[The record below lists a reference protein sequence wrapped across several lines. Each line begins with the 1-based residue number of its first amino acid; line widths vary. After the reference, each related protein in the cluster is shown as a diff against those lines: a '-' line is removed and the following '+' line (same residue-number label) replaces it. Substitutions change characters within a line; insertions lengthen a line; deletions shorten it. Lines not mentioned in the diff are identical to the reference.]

1 MKPIRTALVALIA
14 AAGLALGLVSL
25 ASATPLPGVI
35 TSITPASGPTTGG
48 TTVTITGTQLWDA
61 LTPSVQIGGADA
73 AEVSHITNPD
83 FSETIVVTTPAGTA
97 GPADVLVREGYPVSG
112 GNPAYWIDTA
122 ERMGGFTYVAP
133 AVITVTGVSPASG
146 LTTGGEPITITGSGF
161 AGSAA
166 PTVTLGGTAA
176 TDVTVV
182 SDTSLTATTPAHAAG
197 AVDVSVA
204 RGSDT
209 GTKAGAYTYNQGFW
223 LTVNT
228 TKPAST
234 GGLESPGGIR
244 TPAFGN
250 WATVETTGKTGIFGT
265 GMMTTTSTGYSG
277 GINCGARTVKRQSL
291 LIFTSNT
298 TESWSAG
305 ACRYAFPSGAK
316 VDVTALPSSSTL
328 SLAGIISIKF
338 EAGFL
343 GAWRNDCGAVTSGT
357 CTVQMTTDRTVG
369 ATWGFISTGILGIL
383 GNVVYPTYNAS
394 GDLQYYDTF
403 ALFPRA
409 PAVVGGT
416 PTYVL
421 GVTIPAKAAAATQDA
436 AAIRGGK
443 VVCRTAAHLVG
454 KRLSARCAVTPAL
467 ARALRRG
474 SVHATSTWYVRL
486 PHSSALQPI
495 GRGHLMLRGRRA
507 SAITG

>member
-1 MKPIRTALVALIA
+1 MPPLRSLLAAFIVAIA
-14 AAGLALGLVSL
+14 ALAAFGGLAQAGQPVRG
-25 ASATPLPGVI
+25 TI
-35 TSITPASGPTTGG
+35 TGIVPASGPTAGG
-48 TTVTITGTQLWDA
+48 TTVTITGTYLKYGTSATGVTVGGVDA
-61 LTPSVQIGGADA
+61 TV
-73 AEVSHITNPD
+73 VSFDT
-83 FSETIVVTTPAGTA
+83 TQVVIVTPAGSA
-97 GPADVLVREGYPVSG
+97 GAKDVVVKAVDYNNQIL
-112 GNPAYWIDTA
+112 ATKT
-122 ERMGGFTYVAP
+122 GGFTYIAP
-133 AVITVTGVSPASG
+133 EPPFAVTAVSPASG
-146 LTTGGEPITITGSGF
+146 LTTGGESVTITGKGFSG
-161 AGSAA
+161 GTLPS
-166 PTVTLGGTAA
+166 VTLGGTAA
-176 TDVTVV
+176 TAVV
-182 SDTSLTATTPAHAAG
+182 VVNDTTITAVTPAHVAG
-197 AVDVSVA
+197 SVGVSVTHDGVEA
-204 RGSDT
+204 
-209 GTKAGAYTYNQGFW
+209 TKAGAYTFNQGYW

-250 WATVETTGKTGIFGT
+250 WATVETTGKT

-328 SLAGIISIKF
+328 SFAGIISIKF

-343 GAWRNDCGAVTSGT
+343 GAWRNDCGVVTSGT

-369 ATWGFISTGILGIL
+369 ATWGFISTGIFGIL

-394 GDLQYYDTF
+394 GELQYYDTF